1 MFITNKL
8 KPYYF
13 LQPTDP
19 PDPQRQLQGP
29 DQTPDQAARV
39 GGRHLARGRH
49 PEGDA
54 GRPPG
59 LHGQRQGQGQG
70 EKVGPGPGTPGHGP
84 RGEQAAE
91 GSKLGLAQRGQSLQV
106 RTDLLLSELAQTQR
120 RPRGDG

>member
-1 MFITNKL
+1 MTIL
-8 KPYYF
+8 I

-29 DQTPDQAARV
+29 DQTPDQAVRV

-49 PEGDA
+49 PEGDG

-70 EKVGPGPGTPGHGP
+70 VKGLV
-84 RGEQAAE
+84 Q
-91 GSKLGLAQRGQSLQV
+91 GSKPKLF
-106 RTDLLLSELAQTQR
+106 
-120 RPRGDG
+120 